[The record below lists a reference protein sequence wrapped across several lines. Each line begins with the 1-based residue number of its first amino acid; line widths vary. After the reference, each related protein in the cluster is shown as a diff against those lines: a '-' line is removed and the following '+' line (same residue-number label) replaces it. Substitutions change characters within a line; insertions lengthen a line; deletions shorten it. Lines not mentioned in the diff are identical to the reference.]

1 MSINCS
7 SVKRSPSRPDVSQQV
22 CRPSSLRAPE
32 DAGGELGLQQRLAAG
47 QRNAA
52 LADLEH
58 LRVLAHDLHRLGD
71 AERLAVAHVP
81 GVRIVAIL
89 AAQQAAGQERD
100 EPQARAV
107 DGAAE
112 LRGVDVADQLLVALL
127 GDRLDVALVD
137 VEVRLCPIWRAPPRR
152 DRARSG

>member
-1 MSINCS
+1 MRVAN
-7 SVKRSPSRPDVSQQV
+7 SV
-22 CRPSSLRAPE
+22 CNN
-32 DAGGELGLQQRLAAG
+32 RLAAG

-58 LRVLAHDLHRLGD
+58 LRVLADDLHRLGD
-71 AERLAVAHVP
+71 AERLAVSFVP

-89 AAQQAAGQERD
+89 AAQQAAGQEGD
-100 EPQARAV
+100 EPQARPV

-112 LRGVDVADQLLVALL
+112 LSGVDVADQLLVALL

-137 VEVRLCPIWRAPPRR
+137 VEVRLARFGGRRLRR